1 MKKRIC
7 LILFPL
13 LLCIVCVLCS
23 CAVAEDEPLFIAQ
36 EGWKQGFINA
46 EGEWVIEPIYTKVWP
61 FTSAG
66 YAAVE
71 TEEKPLI
78 SSFKLIDRQGNIV
91 ADLPEWRLDYNVI
104 DSYYGRIS
112 RQNAVGQAF
121 VLTSVNDM
129 YQSALY
135 LADTGELI
143 ELDQSFLEYNL
154 SPGAEINVTYQYDTT
169 NKLRPYMFYLL
180 DWDDRMVLAFKYEDY
195 HKGLRGSAEMRVIE
209 DDYCAGF
216 VILDRNGG
224 KVHDGCF
231 NGLPDVFDL
240 DHENREYRITSSFL
254 LTGNNRIFE
263 DHSLRNLIDRNGEI
277 ILEGLPEHAW
287 WDEAAQAA
295 YLADEENAILTNGER
310 ISREEYIKRSA
321 HGKPCGITLFLGK
334 YYNTRGEPVSWDKQ
348 PDEEPVSESE
358 FGNQGLA
365 WISFSSLWEDSCLID
380 SEGKI
385 IGRNIIPAFI
395 SAQPVPPDFTD
406 GWECVCPLEESGV
419 GYINTNGELMYH
431 DYPFNYAEP
440 FKDGLAHV
448 QIMDEQY
455 NLLNAYINSSGRV
468 VWAEQG
474 RKDEI
479 QQWLDQHEHHTV
491 SDMTVDDARRM
502 LVGEWDCTGGGEFLG
517 YPILFYEDGTC
528 NIGADCLLKWNIL
541 ENTSG
546 NQFFWDAPSFV
557 LIFGDEEGWESA
569 EDGLGLSFS
578 SVDSFCVT
586 DFEGGSG
593 YTRMPLG
600 YWERNGYNLE
610 ADEDGNLEVG
620 WRREIILPK
629 EPPEFGLTDSKFTG
643 KYADRTGVLAF
654 RKSPYRQNAVVGSF
668 GSIAEPEMIWQAD
681 IGPAVTAEE
690 RNWQPLIVK
699 WAKEVRNSIT
709 ILSDEKRRTSALKEV
724 IAVGTDHA
732 VHFYDLVDGK
742 ETRPVIDG
750 TEAGLHGTGS
760 LPVAFPV
767 LFVSAK
773 KGFACYDLRDNSR
786 KTELDDILSTYSPG
800 KNVLY
805 QDEWLLMDS
814 GGYTHLAHLA
824 IDLYLENGMQSDDR
838 INIDITDSYLTD
850 YKYSWGNDVP
860 ASADGSI
867 VYTVSDSSLVRR
879 NTMTDQKANWPEDEF
894 WAAGQI
900 LSAVAVDHPQDREGA
915 LYIGSSELGSHG
927 ICKVYRVNAETLE
940 SVWEISFRLDHK
952 LLFPGGVLSSPVI
965 GQEGL
970 TELVYFTVTG
980 LFGDEGESALIAIY
994 KDTGKML
1001 WSLPMQVRTVSSPVA
1016 VYTEKGKGYLIQV
1029 DGNGVM
1035 HVADGL
1041 TGELLYS
1048 YELGGTVTTSPAVYR
1063 NMLVIRCQKDDRE
1076 MLCGVRI
1083 GE

>member
-46 EGEWVIEPIYTKVWP
+46 EGEWVIEPIYTEVWP

-71 TEEKPLI
+71 TEEVPLI
-78 SSFKLIDRQGNIV
+78 SSFKLIDRQGKIV
-91 ADLPEWRLDYNVI
+91 ADLPEWRLDYNDI
-104 DSYYGRIS
+104 DSYDGSIIS
-112 RQNAVGQAF
+112 RQNAVGQTF
-121 VLTSVNDM
+121 VLRSVNDM

-143 ELDQSFLEYNL
+143 ELDQSFLEYSL

-195 HKGLRGSAEMRVIE
+195 HKGLRGSAEMHVIE

-216 VILDRNGG
+216 VILDQNGG

-231 NGLPDVFDL
+231 NGLPDVFDF
-240 DHENREYRITSSFL
+240 DHENREYRIASSFL
-254 LTGNNRIFE
+254 LTGCELSQTNVFA
-263 DHSLRNLIDRNGEI
+263 SLIDRNGNV
-277 ILEGLPEHAW
+277 LMTDLPEGTKW
-287 WDEAAQAA
+287 TDDGQA
-295 YLADEENAILTNGER
+295 LVLPSSEEVILLPGQER
-310 ISREEYIKRSA
+310 ISTLEYAKSRAAESPYGLAIFGEEYYTA
-321 HGKPCGITLFLGK
+321 E
-334 YYNTRGEPVSWDKQ
+334 GEPVVWLD
-348 PDEEPVSESE
+348 PDH
-358 FGNQGLA
+358 FKAATGFNADGIA
-365 WISFSSLWEDSCLID
+365 WIYGYDGEYQLINTQGTRIA
-380 SEGKI
+380 EGLQ
-385 IGRNIIPAFI
+385 PACYD
-395 SAQPVPPDFTD
+395 ADKPMLNDT
-406 GWECVCPLEESGV
+406 GWQCVFPLESG
-419 GYINTNGELMYH
+419 GYGYVDATGTLMYQGF
-431 DYPFNYAEP
+431 PFHHADP
-440 FKDGLAHV
+440 FQNGLAHV
-448 QIMDEQY
+448 QVLDEQY
-455 NLLNAYINSSGRV
+455 EPLNAYINPSGQV

-474 RKDEI
+474 RKKDI
-479 QQWLDQHEHHTV
+479 QKWLDQHEHHTV
-491 SDMTVDDARRM
+491 SDMTIDDARRA
-502 LVGEWDCTGGGEFLG
+502 LVGEWDCTGGGEFIG
-517 YPILFYEDGTC
+517 YPVIFYEDGTC
-528 NIGADCLLKWNIL
+528 NTGADHILKWDVI
-541 ENTSG
+541 ENTAG
-546 NQFFWDAPSFV
+546 DEYFWNSPPFALV
-557 LIFGDEEGWESA
+557 FGDDEGFVTLEEGM
-569 EDGLGLSFS
+569 GLRFGSTDTFS
-578 SVDSFCVT
+578 LT
-586 DFEGGSG
+586 DYDGGSS
-593 YTRMPLG
+593 YARMPSG
-600 YWERNGYNLE
+600 YWTRDGYNLE
-610 ADEDGNLEVG
+610 ADEDGNLEVA
-620 WRREIILPK
+620 WKRDTVLPK

-643 KYADRTGVLAF
+643 ESAAKTGVLAF
-654 RKSPYRQNAVVGSF
+654 RGSPYRQNAVAGSF
-668 GSIAEPEMIWQAD
+668 GSITEPEMIWQAD
-681 IGPAVTAEE
+681 IGPAVAAEE

-699 WAKEVRNSIT
+699 WARQVRNSMK
-709 ILSDEKRRTSALKEV
+709 ILSDEKQNTSALKEV

-767 LFVSAK
+767 LFVPAK

-879 NTMTDQKANWPEDEF
+879 NTMTDQKANWAEDEF

-900 LSAVAVDHPQDREGA
+900 LSAVAVDHPQDRERA

-1029 DGNGVM
+1029 DGNGVI